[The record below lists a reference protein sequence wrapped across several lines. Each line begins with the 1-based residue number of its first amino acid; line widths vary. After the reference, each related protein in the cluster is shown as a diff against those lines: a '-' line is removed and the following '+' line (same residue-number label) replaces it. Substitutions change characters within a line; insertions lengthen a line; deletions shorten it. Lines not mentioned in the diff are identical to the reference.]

1 MSDSQHKSKTLSGI
15 NWSAIAMLVQTLLG
29 LVVGA
34 ILARLLAP
42 SDFGL
47 LAIVM
52 IIIGFAELFASLGMR
67 PAVARLPEINE
78 RIIKQANTLSVLM
91 GTGFCAIV
99 WFAAP
104 AVANFFNEPNS
115 TALIQ
120 VTVVGVWLTAISAA
134 SRGLLMRQFEF
145 EWLSKVDMAAY
156 LIGYAA
162 VGITL
167 ALLDF
172 GVWALVLAHLGSMVV
187 TSGLTLWRVRP
198 SYTLKLI
205 PGEAGQL
212 FRFGMGVSFSSL
224 MAHIAGHV
232 DNLLIGR
239 YLGTAALG
247 YYTRGFHLVTLPIYK
262 IANILTSVM
271 LPSYAE
277 LAHDDERFRKVF
289 LRLVQAANLLMIPMY
304 ASFVV
309 SGEYIIIGMYG
320 DQWLPAVVSFQI
332 LAMAG
337 VFKTMSFI
345 AGTVIQAKNKVHIE
359 AFTQSIN
366 TVLLA
371 TAVYFVVDHG
381 IEVVAVCLVVSCFFI
396 YSAQSWVAIRAIQL
410 PVVEYLGAHK
420 PGLVLG
426 SLVAGAQY
434 LLITFVLEPM
444 SFSHELGLVFVI
456 AVAGVAYLVGFVALP
471 QALIGQ
477 TPRWLLNEYS
487 SKLPGPVRRLVS

>member
-1 MSDSQHKSKTLSGI
+1 
-15 NWSAIAMLVQTLLG
+15 MLVQTLLG

-67 PAVARLPEINE
+67 PAVARLPEITD
-78 RIIKQANTLSVLM
+78 RIVRQANTLSVLM
-91 GTGFCAIV
+91 GTSFCALV
-99 WFAAP
+99 WLTAP
-104 AVANFFNEPNS
+104 WVAGFFGEPS
-115 TALIQ
+115 SAILIQ
-120 VTVVGVWLTAISAA
+120 VTAIGVWFTAISAA
-134 SRGLLMRQFEF
+134 SRGLLMRRFEF
-145 EWLSKVDMAAY
+145 KWLSKVDMLAY
-156 LIGYAA
+156 IIGYAA

-172 GVWALVLAHLGSMVV
+172 GVWALVLSHLGSMLV
-187 TSGLTLWRVRP
+187 TSFMILWREKPKYTLTL
-198 SYTLKLI
+198 I
-205 PGEAGQL
+205 PEEAGQL
-212 FRFGMGVSFSSL
+212 FKFGIGVSFNNL

-239 YLGTAALG
+239 FLGTAALG
-247 YYTRGFHLVTLPIYK
+247 FYTRGFHLVTLPIYK

-320 DQWLPAVVSFQI
+320 DQWLPAVVPFQI

-366 TVLLA
+366 TVFLA
-371 TAVYFVVDHG
+371 VAVYALVEQG
-381 IEVVAVCLVVSCFFI
+381 IEVVAVCLVFSCFFI
-396 YSAQSWVAIRAIQL
+396 YSAQSWVALSAIRL
-410 PVVEYLGAHK
+410 PVLDYINAHK

-434 LLITFVLEPM
+434 LLIQFVLEPLQL
-444 SFSHELGLVFVI
+444 SHELGLVCVI
-456 AVAGVAYLVGFVALP
+456 AVAGVTYLIGFVALP